1 MQVYLLESV
10 SRVLMQ
16 EKLNELIKNDH
27 ICMIDANQQSL
38 EEILTEASY
47 VSMFEEMKYV
57 VVKNAEQLFQKISK
71 DDEGHFL
78 AYLEQPY
85 PLSTLILCSF
95 EKVDSRKKIIK
106 MIKEKYQYIVIPELK
121 GLDLQKKIEQN
132 LKGYKADISIVKYLM
147 NALQNN
153 YDLIVQEIEKLMIY
167 YDKDNMMKYDEVI
180 KIVNPLLNDNNFKLV
195 DAVIQ
200 KKEELAF
207 QLLEELYRFKV
218 DPSSLLNLLTREI
231 RLMLYVTLMEEE
243 KVSTNLIKTELKLQD
258 WQLKKIIMNKNR
270 YREKDLKN
278 LLCMLGDID
287 FKIKSGQADRYLE
300 LKIFILQLLEC

>member
-10 SRVLMQ
+10 SRVLIQ
-16 EKLNELIKNDH
+16 EKLNELIKNDYV
-27 ICMIDANQQSL
+27 CMIDGNQQFL

-57 VVKNAEQLFQKISK
+57 VVKNAEQLFRKINK
-71 DDEGHFL
+71 EDEGRFL

-85 PLSTLILCSF
+85 PLSTLILCSY

-121 GLDLQKKIEQN
+121 GLDLQKQIEQN
-132 LKGYKADISIVKYLM
+132 LKGYKVDASIVKYLM
-147 NALQNN
+147 NVLQNN

-200 KKEELAF
+200 KKGELAF

-218 DPSSLLNLLTREI
+218 DPISLLNLLTREI

-258 WQLKKIIMNKNR
+258 WQLNKVIMNKNR